1 MYSIFR
7 VVSLLQNGAVMNKV
21 FQPHEA
27 HIPYLL
33 QVKYLGSKLI
43 QLFRLLFILLQENTL
58 LFKLH
63 VPNVAVTSM

>member
-1 MYSIFR
+1 MYIVSCFFDFR

-33 QVKYLGSKLI
+33 QV
-43 QLFRLLFILLQENTL
+43 N
-58 LFKLH
+58 
-63 VPNVAVTSM
+63 